1 MKFAITTILAAAV
14 ISCTAQANDLSDCA
28 RTDADLDRL
37 ACYDRASGRTPTT
50 EVVTSKDSEW
60 VVNITKSKFTD
71 QTNVALTVF
80 SEEPMK
86 CDWGRG
92 RKAALVIR
100 CLENRTAMYF
110 NTGCHMVSGDYT
122 TLDEVDL
129 RIDDKP
135 MRTLRMTESN
145 DHKALGLW
153 RGSTS
158 IPVIKYLFGGSR
170 LLARMTPYSGSPFT
184 VTFNITGLTDA
195 IVPLR
200 ESCGWSVARERAR
213 AQEKARLKKER
224 AQEGRPGI
232 GMRGRSWG
240 GTERER
246 LEEFCTE
253 VPQSDLCRGL

>member
-1 MKFAITTILAAAV
+1 MRFAITTILAAVV

-80 SEEPMK
+80 SEEAMK

-110 NTGCHMVSGDYT
+110 DTGCHMVSGDYT
-122 TLDEVDL
+122 SLDEVDL
-129 RIDDKP
+129 RIDNKP
-135 MRTLRMTESN
+135 MWTVRMTESN

-153 RGSTS
+153 RGSKS
-158 IPVIKYLFGGSR
+158 IPAIKHLLGRSR

-184 VTFNITGLTDA
+184 VTFKITGLTDA

-200 ESCGWSVARERAR
+200 ESCGWSVAKERAR
-213 AQEKARLKKER
+213 AQEQARFRKL
-224 AQEGRPGI
+224 I
-232 GMRGRSWG
+232 D
-240 GTERER
+240 
-246 LEEFCTE
+246 FCTNF
-253 VPQSDLCRGL
+253 PQSEQ